1 MKLIDTYTKL
11 KKLNLPVI
19 QTNDAAAYLD
29 INVNH
34 ASKLLSRI
42 SKTNQIIHIKNGV
55 WVFPDTDALILPSL
69 LTSPFPAYVSLQTA
83 LYFHNMIS
91 QIPNIIYAV
100 SVGRTKI
107 YKTPIA
113 TVSIHHI
120 QPSFYFGHE
129 EKGVDGLLR
138 MASPEKALLDIFYLS
153 QTKTRLFKTLPE
165 VELPKNF
172 KIAFANRMIENI
184 TSIRKRTIVQ
194 RHFSEFINRIN
205 VNRKYENKSLKRA
218 D

>member
-1 MKLIDTYTKL
+1 MKLIDAYTKL
-11 KKLNLPVI
+11 KQLNLPVI

-29 INVNH
+29 ISVNH
-34 ASKLLSRI
+34 ANKLLSRI
-42 SKTNQIIHIKNGV
+42 SKTNQLIHIKQGV
-55 WVFPDTDALILPSL
+55 WAFPDTDALVLPGF
-69 LTSPFPAYVSLQTA
+69 LTAPFPSYISLQTA

-100 SVGRTKI
+100 SVGRAKI

-120 QPSFYFGHE
+120 NPSFYFGYE
-129 EKGVDGLLR
+129 EKGVNGLIKI
-138 MASPEKALLDIFYLS
+138 ASPEKALLDIFYLS

-172 KIAFANRMIENI
+172 KIEIANRMIAKI
-184 TSIRKRTIVQ
+184 TSIRKRTLVQ
-194 RHFSEFINRIN
+194 RSFLEFINNIN
-205 VNRKYENKSLKRA
+205 VNREYET
-218 D
+218 DY